1 MLTLESMPNRP
12 CHWLMGEGPKNDIL
26 ISSRVRLARNLL
38 AFPFMSKATET
49 QREEIQTTLRNRLEK
64 LKEAPGHLYVEMS
77 DTQDIDRQ
85 MLMERHLISRQ
96 LAAPDGSKG
105 VFITEGEDISVM
117 VNEEDHLRIQAIAPG
132 LQIQEC
138 WQKAG
143 MVDDELEAGLDFAFS
158 DKLGYLTA
166 CPTNLGTG
174 LRVSVMV
181 HLPAL
186 QLTGKIDQIKQ
197 AAKDMRLAVR
207 GLYGEGTEA
216 LGDFYQISNQ
226 TTLGRSEQ
234 EIIREFN
241 DQVVPR
247 ILQAESAAR
256 ELLVEENPLLIDDRI
271 GRALGVLSHARLLT
285 AEEALYHLSY
295 LRLGVTLGRISGLEL
310 GAINN
315 LFLLAQTA
323 HLQKIRGGELDE
335 ATRKAVRAEF
345 IRQKLSRG
353 NL

>member
-12 CHWLMGEGPKNDIL
+12 CRWLTGPGPKKDIL
-26 ISSRVRLARNLL
+26 ISSRVRLARNLMT
-38 AFPFMSKATET
+38 FPFMSKATER
-49 QREEIQTTLRNRLEK
+49 QREEIQNTLRSRLAQ
-64 LKEAPGHLYVEMS
+64 LKEASGHLYVEMS
-77 DTQDIDRQ
+77 DADDIDRQ

-105 VFITEGEDISVM
+105 VFITEDEDISVM
-117 VNEEDHLRIQAIAPG
+117 VNEEDHLRIQVIAPG

-143 MVDDELEAGLDFAFS
+143 EVDDELEAGLDFAFS

-186 QLTGKIDQIKQ
+186 QLTGRIDQIKQ
-197 AAKDMRLAVR
+197 AAKDMRLAIR

-234 EIIREFN
+234 EIIREFSE
-241 DQVVPR
+241 QVVPR
-247 ILQAESAAR
+247 ILHAEEAAR
-256 ELLVEENPLLIDDRI
+256 ETLADENPLLIDDRI

-295 LRLGVTLGRISGLEL
+295 LRLGVAAGRIDDLDMTT
-310 GAINN
+310 INK
-315 LFLLAQTA
+315 LFLQSQTA
-323 HLQKIRGGELDE
+323 HLQKIQGGVLDE
-335 ATRKAVRAEF
+335 VNRKAARAEF
-345 IRQKLSRG
+345 IRQNLSRHG
-353 NL
+353 H

>member
-49 QREEIQTTLRNRLEK
+49 QREEIQTTLRSRLEK

-138 WQKAG
+138 WQKAATHQSG
-143 MVDDELEAGLDFAFS
+143 CPAI
-158 DKLGYLTA
+158 DKMK
-166 CPTNLGTG
+166 TG
-174 LRVSVMV
+174 LNGCTSARVEKI
-181 HLPAL
+181 
-186 QLTGKIDQIKQ
+186 TDCRGK
-197 AAKDMRLAVR
+197 V
-207 GLYGEGTEA
+207 
-216 LGDFYQISNQ
+216 
-226 TTLGRSEQ
+226 
-234 EIIREFN
+234 
-241 DQVVPR
+241 
-247 ILQAESAAR
+247 SA
-256 ELLVEENPLLIDDRI
+256 
-271 GRALGVLSHARLLT
+271 G
-285 AEEALYHLSY
+285 
-295 LRLGVTLGRISGLEL
+295 
-310 GAINN
+310 
-315 LFLLAQTA
+315 
-323 HLQKIRGGELDE
+323 
-335 ATRKAVRAEF
+335 
-345 IRQKLSRG
+345 
-353 NL
+353 